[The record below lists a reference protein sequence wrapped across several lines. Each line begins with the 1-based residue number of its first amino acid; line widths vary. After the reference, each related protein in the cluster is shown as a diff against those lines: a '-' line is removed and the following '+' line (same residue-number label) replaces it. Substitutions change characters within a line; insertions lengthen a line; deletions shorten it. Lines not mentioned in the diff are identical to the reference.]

1 MVSFFGT
8 SISSMEAPARAP
20 RVWEL
25 NRSTLILSGI
35 SMNLEIE
42 LDLDFDYLPMIA
54 KATDKKTNNFILN
67 DLKFYP
73 VILSLSLLL
82 DAVLLR

>member
-1 MVSFFGT
+1 
-8 SISSMEAPARAP
+8 
-20 RVWEL
+20 
-25 NRSTLILSGI
+25 
-35 SMNLEIE
+35 MNLEIE

>member
-1 MVSFFGT
+1 
-8 SISSMEAPARAP
+8 MEAPARAP